1 MSEGNNISREDRQI
15 IRDHQR
21 RHEEDPAYTMN
32 YQDYVAGGHGPS
44 RHSLSRQTY
53 DLRRASASRNI
64 EDARSILEGE
74 FTTTTNARGA
84 TVYRHGNLAIEG
96 ARPSTSQPPV
106 PTEPAARSAPNPEE
120 SRQRGQRRNRGD
132 ASRGARGN
140 RSSGRFDEGFANLPD
155 SPVDI
160 APPTNLSPQAPPSA
174 EASPHRNRPRL
185 RDRIRGNR
193 GSAGHFDEM
202 LNSVP
207 DPANIPIGAH
217 SPATPPAHTISP
229 PSPGESLT
237 KDIRQGMQ
245 SIIDA
250 EAAHHAAA
258 RKKEAQA
265 AAEAAAEQAELDSLN
280 NAGKFAQ
287 RLSREKGHDLKI
299 TRLADESNYV
309 VFPALINSFS
319 DSFQSSW
326 NPESVYGRMDPIM
339 TFQNTQRAITVGFRI
354 VGEDRLT
361 MIKNQTKLSQL
372 IKLLYPGYKGEDNNK
387 YLAIAPLVRVQF
399 ANYIPNLVC
408 AIGGLDYTPTFD
420 ETNAW
425 IDYENSIAPTY
436 FDLSLTLTVLHE
448 HTLGFDEETDNKQFF
463 ESDTFGYGTDNSDDL
478 RTLEKQL
485 EAKMGNLTGP
495 PPDAA
500 DEINLTRRQRRR
512 LRRRERRG
520 PQDLSRREARELGDR
535 ELLKRGIDD
544 YRKNTG
550 GSYAAGLEQITGG
563 GGRR

>member
-1 MSEGNNISREDRQI
+1 MRLESTVHRAALGRVRAEK
-15 IRDHQR
+15 
-21 RHEEDPAYTMN
+21 A
-32 YQDYVAGGHGPS
+32 
-44 RHSLSRQTY
+44 QT
-53 DLRRASASRNI
+53 
-64 EDARSILEGE
+64 
-74 FTTTTNARGA
+74 
-84 TVYRHGNLAIEG
+84 
-96 ARPSTSQPPV
+96 
-106 PTEPAARSAPNPEE
+106 
-120 SRQRGQRRNRGD
+120 
-132 ASRGARGN
+132 
-140 RSSGRFDEGFANLPD
+140 
-155 SPVDI
+155 
-160 APPTNLSPQAPPSA
+160 
-174 EASPHRNRPRL
+174 
-185 RDRIRGNR
+185 
-193 GSAGHFDEM
+193 
-202 LNSVP
+202 
-207 DPANIPIGAH
+207 
-217 SPATPPAHTISP
+217 
-229 PSPGESLT
+229 
-237 KDIRQGMQ
+237 
-245 SIIDA
+245 
-250 EAAHHAAA
+250 
-258 RKKEAQA
+258 

-309 VFPALINSFS
+309 VFPALINNFS

-408 AIGGLDYTPTFD
+408 AIGGLDYTPIFD

-448 HTLGFDEETDNKQFF
+448 HTLGFDEANDKRFF

-520 PQDLSRREARELGDR
+520 PNDLSRREARQFSDQQLVE
-535 ELLKRGIDD
+535 RGMAD
-544 YRKNTG
+544 YMRNTG
-550 GSYAAGLEQITGG
+550 GTKDAGLEQITGG

>member
-1 MSEGNNISREDRQI
+1 MSDENGSAEDGSATYDAINRNLRRQSAE
-15 IRDHQR
+15 RD
-21 RHEEDPAYTMN
+21 A
-32 YQDYVAGGHGPS
+32 
-44 RHSLSRQTY
+44 LSRAAARRWANQPDDHAGHNHTNTSPTPAPPLIPDFETRAEAGRAALQTSHTARDIAEEY
-53 DLRRASASRNI
+53 RRAQAPPQPTADFDPWGDRMDSYPVVPPPRQTPSAAAPPRAQAPPQPTASSHDWSGSGRRTVM
-64 EDARSILEGE
+64 EA
-74 FTTTTNARGA
+74 APAAQPRGK
-84 TVYRHGNLAIEG
+84 GD
-96 ARPSTSQPPV
+96 PPV
-106 PTEPAARSAPNPEE
+106 PDPFTTRS
-120 SRQRGQRRNRGD
+120 
-132 ASRGARGN
+132 
-140 RSSGRFDEGFANLPD
+140 
-155 SPVDI
+155 
-160 APPTNLSPQAPPSA
+160 
-174 EASPHRNRPRL
+174 
-185 RDRIRGNR
+185 DR
-193 GSAGHFDEM
+193 
-202 LNSVP
+202 
-207 DPANIPIGAH
+207 
-217 SPATPPAHTISP
+217 
-229 PSPGESLT
+229 LT
-237 KDIRQGMQ
+237 KDIRQGLQ
-245 SIIDA
+245 SVIAA

-339 TFQNTQRAITVGFRI
+339 TFQNTQRTITVGFRI

>member
-1 MSEGNNISREDRQI
+1 MRLESTVHRAALGRVRAEK
-15 IRDHQR
+15 
-21 RHEEDPAYTMN
+21 A
-32 YQDYVAGGHGPS
+32 
-44 RHSLSRQTY
+44 QT
-53 DLRRASASRNI
+53 
-64 EDARSILEGE
+64 
-74 FTTTTNARGA
+74 
-84 TVYRHGNLAIEG
+84 
-96 ARPSTSQPPV
+96 
-106 PTEPAARSAPNPEE
+106 
-120 SRQRGQRRNRGD
+120 
-132 ASRGARGN
+132 
-140 RSSGRFDEGFANLPD
+140 
-155 SPVDI
+155 
-160 APPTNLSPQAPPSA
+160 
-174 EASPHRNRPRL
+174 
-185 RDRIRGNR
+185 
-193 GSAGHFDEM
+193 
-202 LNSVP
+202 
-207 DPANIPIGAH
+207 
-217 SPATPPAHTISP
+217 
-229 PSPGESLT
+229 
-237 KDIRQGMQ
+237 
-245 SIIDA
+245 
-250 EAAHHAAA
+250 
-258 RKKEAQA
+258 

-339 TFQNTQRAITVGFRI
+339 TFQNTQRTITVGFRI

-436 FDLSLTLTVLHE
+436 FDLSLSLTVLHE
-448 HTLGFDEETDNKQFF
+448 HTLGFDEETEDKQFF

-544 YRKNTG
+544 YRENTG

>member
-1 MSEGNNISREDRQI
+1 M
-15 IRDHQR
+15 
-21 RHEEDPAYTMN
+21 
-32 YQDYVAGGHGPS
+32 
-44 RHSLSRQTY
+44 
-53 DLRRASASRNI
+53 
-64 EDARSILEGE
+64 
-74 FTTTTNARGA
+74 F
-84 TVYRHGNLAIEG
+84 
-96 ARPSTSQPPV
+96 
-106 PTEPAARSAPNPEE
+106 
-120 SRQRGQRRNRGD
+120 
-132 ASRGARGN
+132 
-140 RSSGRFDEGFANLPD
+140 
-155 SPVDI
+155 
-160 APPTNLSPQAPPSA
+160 
-174 EASPHRNRPRL
+174 
-185 RDRIRGNR
+185 
-193 GSAGHFDEM
+193 
-202 LNSVP
+202 NSVP
-207 DPANIPIGAH
+207 DPANIPVDPKPWRAPNPTEEARIQEL
-217 SPATPPAHTISP
+217 ISEFDSRQSAARAGVDRDGRASRLP
-229 PSPGESLT
+229 LRRSDSLRPSPSPFESLA

-245 SIIDA
+245 SILAA
-250 EAAHHAAA
+250 E
-258 RKKEAQA
+258 A
-265 AAEAAAEQAELDSLN
+265 AAEAAAEQTKLDSLN

-339 TFQNTQRAITVGFRI
+339 TFQNTQRTITVGFRI

-399 ANYIPNLVC
+399 VNYIPNLVC
-408 AIGGLDYTPTFD
+408 AIDGLEYTPTFD

-448 HTLGFDEETDNKQFF
+448 HTLGFDETNEKQFF

-485 EAKMGNLTGP
+485 EAKMTNLTGP
-495 PPDAA
+495 PPDSA

-512 LRRRERRG
+512 LRRRLRG
-520 PQDLSRREARELGDR
+520 GEEGLSRREARQLSDR
-535 ELLKRGIDD
+535 ELAAAGANAYKA
-544 YRKNTG
+544 NTG
-550 GSYAAGLEQITGG
+550 GPTAAGLEQITGG